1 LKPWPDIGALAAAL
15 ALPVDI
21 TLRPWRED
29 ELDLLPA
36 RLLAWYPAVAVGSES
51 IFLERDFLQRSITR
65 EGHEDRDI
73 YAFCI
78 ERDGVPCGFMSFER
92 QLRASTLHA
101 RLGCLAPDARRGFLG
116 MAGFLLFEK
125 LGELIDAELLL
136 SWVTLAS
143 LHQQRFAER
152 RGFRVVGLVPGF
164 DRDAQP
170 GGGSRRVA
178 EALYA
183 RHRTPASEHLEPA
196 EHTMTPAVRAMWQL
210 VRGAQAP
217 ADG

>member
-1 LKPWPDIGALAAAL
+1 LIAWPAIADLAR
-15 ALPVDI
+15 ALPLPAGI
-21 TLRPWRED
+21 TLRWWRD
-29 ELDLLPA
+29 EELADLPA

-51 IFLERDFLQRSITR
+51 IFLEPGFLRASITR
-65 EGHEDRDI
+65 EGHLDRDL

-78 ERDGVPCGFMSFER
+78 AKDGVPVGFMSFER
-92 QLRASTLHA
+92 QPRASTLHA
-101 RLGCLAPDARRGFLG
+101 RLGCLAPEARTGFLG
-116 MAGFLLFEK
+116 MIGFLLFET
-125 LGELIDAELLL
+125 LGERIDAELLL

-170 GGGSRRVA
+170 GGGSLRVA

-183 RHRTPASEHLEPA
+183 KHRTAPAEQLEPA
-196 EHTMTPAVRAMWQL
+196 EETMTEAVRAMWRL
-210 VRGAQAP
+210 VRG
-217 ADG
+217 DSSR